1 MKQLIPLLV
10 ILVFFGFPPQAHAAV
25 SNVQNANS
33 SRYAY
38 SAVTKQSAV
47 FPNSTKTGD
56 TILVFEQYGAAGAT
70 PTGCSDAQGNH
81 YAQAF
86 NVFDSGMTQGI
97 VLYYAANIIGGAS
110 PTVTCTFN
118 NANYLSMSMHEYSG
132 LAATGTLDT
141 AAVTDYN
148 GGAVSTMQTPTT
160 TPKVSGDLIFAGLVE
175 FANGVGDKCAPLG
188 VFAARVNQCSAD
200 GLIAEDY
207 VEPQASAIAASAS
220 LTPTSGHYAAGIA
233 TFKAAV
239 AGSGTNSVGPSTP
252 TSLAAN
258 GITSTSV
265 SLTWTASTDSS
276 GVSSYQV
283 FRNGTQVGTTT
294 TAKYTDQGLSPST
307 TYSYSVDALDA
318 AGNISSKSASLNV
331 TTAAVANNTPPSVPA
346 NLGVSSVT
354 SSSVALK
361 WSASTD
367 ANGVAGYHVFRNGA
381 QAGSTASVSYT
392 DSGLAASTTY
402 NYTVSAYDSAG
413 NTSALSSTVAATT
426 SAAPVASGPVYPL
439 KISSSG
445 RYLVDQNNKPFFIT
459 GEQGWTLITE
469 LANSDVG
476 VYLSDRSSR
485 GYNAV
490 WLAAADN
497 TYQSNEPYDYY
508 GNKPFDGADFTNE
521 DATYW
526 AHVDYVVQQ
535 AASHGIVMMLDPAF
549 VGLNSTSGYLSSY
562 LNSSDAV
569 VTAYGAWLG
578 ARYKS
583 FPNVMWVLGGD
594 ADPAISGLYSKMSD
608 LATGIRST
616 DSDHLMTFEAS
627 RYSSGSVVA
636 GGGYSSLDVWPGPP
650 SWLNL
655 NWVYLSPAYIPTSN
669 QTNYSR
675 SPWLPPFMGE
685 DWCEGDHSMTPL
697 QLREE
702 GYGAILGG
710 SYLGRVFCNDAIW
723 SFGSP
728 TYDTMGASWQSQ
740 LGSSGSV
747 SQESLGTLFRSR
759 EHWLLVPDTSHAVM
773 TVGSQSGTTTAVTA
787 RTSDGQTIIA
797 YIPTQRAVTI
807 AMTKIADTSAKAWW
821 FNPQTG
827 ATTLIGTYST
837 TGTQSFTPPDT
848 NDWVLVIDAA
858 TANLAAP
865 GSTTQ

>member
-1 MKQLIPLLV
+1 
-10 ILVFFGFPPQAHAAV
+10 
-25 SNVQNANS
+25 
-33 SRYAY
+33 
-38 SAVTKQSAV
+38 
-47 FPNSTKTGD
+47 
-56 TILVFEQYGAAGAT
+56 
-70 PTGCSDAQGNH
+70 
-81 YAQAF
+81 
-86 NVFDSGMTQGI
+86 
-97 VLYYAANIIGGAS
+97 
-110 PTVTCTFN
+110 
-118 NANYLSMSMHEYSG
+118 
-132 LAATGTLDT
+132 
-141 AAVTDYN
+141 
-148 GGAVSTMQTPTT
+148 
-160 TPKVSGDLIFAGLVE
+160 
-175 FANGVGDKCAPLG
+175 
-188 VFAARVNQCSAD
+188 
-200 GLIAEDY
+200 
-207 VEPQASAIAASAS
+207 
-220 LTPTSGHYAAGIA
+220 
-233 TFKAAV
+233 
-239 AGSGTNSVGPSTP
+239 
-252 TSLAAN
+252 
-258 GITSTSV
+258 
-265 SLTWTASTDSS
+265 
-276 GVSSYQV
+276 
-283 FRNGTQVGTTT
+283 
-294 TAKYTDQGLSPST
+294 
-307 TYSYSVDALDA
+307 
-318 AGNISSKSASLNV
+318 
-331 TTAAVANNTPPSVPA
+331 
-346 NLGVSSVT
+346 
-354 SSSVALK
+354 
-361 WSASTD
+361 
-367 ANGVAGYHVFRNGA
+367 
-381 QAGSTASVSYT
+381 
-392 DSGLAASTTY
+392 
-402 NYTVSAYDSAG
+402 
-413 NTSALSSTVAATT
+413 
-426 SAAPVASGPVYPL
+426 
-439 KISSSG
+439 
-445 RYLVDQNNKPFFIT
+445 
-459 GEQGWTLITE
+459 
-469 LANSDVG
+469 
-476 VYLSDRSSR
+476 
-485 GYNAV
+485 
-490 WLAAADN
+490 
-497 TYQSNEPYDYY
+497 
-508 GNKPFDGADFTNE
+508 
-521 DATYW
+521 
-526 AHVDYVVQQ
+526 
-535 AASHGIVMMLDPAF
+535 
-549 VGLNSTSGYLSSY
+549 
-562 LNSSDAV
+562 
-569 VTAYGAWLG
+569 
-578 ARYKS
+578 
-583 FPNVMWVLGGD
+583 MWVLGGD

-616 DSDHLMTFEAS
+616 DSVHLMTFEAS